1 VVVVVLFTAGDHVP
15 VKALVEDVGSVNVP
29 PEQIGAMVLNV
40 GTTGA
45 PTLTVVVAVEA
56 HCPELGVKV

>member
-1 VVVVVLFTAGDHVP
+1 MVVVVLFTAGDQIP

-29 PEQIGAMVLNV
+29 PEQIGAIVLNV
-40 GTTGA
+40 GVAGG
-45 PTLTVVVAVEA
+45 PTLTVRVAVAA